1 MREHVRPAI
10 LMIVI
15 MTILT
20 GLLYPLGMT
29 GIAGFLFP
37 HKAEGSLIRSG
48 DLVVGSELIGQNFS
62 APGYFH
68 PRPSVA
74 GSGYDAGAS
83 SGSNLGPTSKVLI
96 DRVDSMRK
104 ALAATN
110 ASTPVPV
117 ELVTTSASGLDPHI
131 SPAAAEFQI
140 PRVAR
145 ERGMDPAKLRGIV
158 ARHAEERDLGFLGE
172 PRINVLLLNLDLA
185 GKLNAGE

>member
-37 HKAEGSLIRSG
+37 HTAEGSLIRSG

>member
-1 MREHVRPAI
+1 
-10 LMIVI
+10 MIVI

-29 GIAGFLFP
+29 GIAGLLFP
-37 HKAEGSLIRSG
+37 HAAEGSLIRSG

-62 APGYFH
+62 EPGYFH

-74 GSGYDAGAS
+74 GSGYDGGAS
-83 SGSNLGPTSKVLI
+83 SGSNLGPTSRVLI

-110 ASTPVPV
+110 PSTPVPV
-117 ELVTTSASGLDPHI
+117 ELVTASASGLDPHI

-145 ERGMDPAKLRGIV
+145 ERGMDPAKLREIV
-158 ARHAEERDLGFLGE
+158 ARHTEGRDLGFLGE
-172 PRINVLLLNLDLA
+172 PRINVLLLNLGLIGTPNA
-185 GKLNAGE
+185 GKR